1 MPKKIVKRASKKPKK
16 APKLKKPKKKMI
28 KLSNK
33 HPVGRAINKRNKTLS
48 DIMKKMP
55 K

>member
-1 MPKKIVKRASKKPKK
+1 MPKKIVKKAGKKPKR

-33 HPVGRAINKRNKTLS
+33 HPVGRAINARNKKLA
-48 DIMKKMP
+48 DVMKKMP